1 MRITLCYEKPLCY
14 EKQREGGK
22 LKQMDT
28 EQTVVQSKKFKLSK
42 LLLLPCVA
50 IAVMLIAASCGGSG
64 APTGFSE
71 EDGGDTVRDNFI
83 KGCEVAVKDD
93 NRLASRAVAI
103 CQCTYDMIVRDS
115 LTSDGVTFEEF
126 DRVDDDL
133 RENINRLRDPTPD
146 RVITK
151 IREYMRDCIADRSG

>member
-1 MRITLCYEKPLCY
+1 ME
-14 EKQREGGK
+14 
-22 LKQMDT
+22 T
-28 EQTVVQSKKFKLSK
+28 EQTIGQQAMGPQRTGTQTTDPPKKFKLSK

-64 APTGFSE
+64 APTGFSP

-83 KGCEVAVKDD
+83 EGCEVVTKDEDGNVLDSNAKAV
-93 NRLASRAVAI
+93 
-103 CQCTYDMIVRDS
+103 CQCTYDKIVRDS

-133 RENINRLRDPTPD
+133 RENINRLSDPTPD
-146 RVITK
+146 RVIKK
-151 IREYMRDCIADRSG
+151 IREYMRDCIADNSR